1 MKFSENE
8 KLLCYHGPLLYEAK
22 CVKTRKEGSGG
33 YSYYVHYQ
41 GWNKNW
47 DEWVTEGRMLKIN
60 PESREMQKRLLEQ
73 HLAATKESKKSKS
86 SKSSSNKKTPSSRA
100 STPGEIIFCEIQDG
114 KLTTLFLLCYITDT
128 SGTSGASF
136 IKKEEAT
143 PVSSKKKR
151 MDDDVAN
158 SPRTTSTSSTSS
170 STGSRLIRFKISI
183 PEELRYVLVNDWDLI
198 TVKKNLFS
206 LPAKYSIATLIKD
219 YLENKNVYQGRNY
232 YIVTEVMKGILDT
245 FNRLIGKELL
255 YKVECKQY
263 KELRIGSQESYTDI
277 YGTAHLLRLLSKI
290 DTVLNLTKIEV
301 DSDVS
306 LIESIIGDFL
316 KYLEDNMNKLFTSK
330 NYKDAGDEYIKHSV

>member
-100 STPGEIIFCEIQDG
+100 STP
-114 KLTTLFLLCYITDT
+114 DT

-143 PVSSKKKR
+143 PVS
-151 MDDDVAN
+151 
-158 SPRTTSTSSTSS
+158 TH
-170 STGSRLIRFKISI
+170 
-183 PEELRYVLVNDWDLI
+183 
-198 TVKKNLFS
+198 
-206 LPAKYSIATLIKD
+206 
-219 YLENKNVYQGRNY
+219 
-232 YIVTEVMKGILDT
+232 
-245 FNRLIGKELL
+245 ELL
-255 YKVECKQY
+255 RPHP
-263 KELRIGSQESYTDI
+263 LP
-277 YGTAHLLRLLSKI
+277 LLLAP
-290 DTVLNLTKIEV
+290 D
-301 DSDVS
+301 
-306 LIESIIGDFL
+306 
-316 KYLEDNMNKLFTSK
+316 
-330 NYKDAGDEYIKHSV
+330 